1 VQPDGDSKSRVF
13 AKLKIFPRSLN
24 APVNNA
30 WGSVRGLLIKEV
42 EDNHFFKLMWARNEE
57 RYKSVMSALR
67 SEYLMTIQSDDKIHR
82 TLTRLNKQLD
92 SELLW
97 LERLALQKAQALVI
111 EDQSG
116 LPSKEQ
122 EVQMIDA

>member
-1 VQPDGDSKSRVF
+1 
-13 AKLKIFPRSLN
+13 
-24 APVNNA
+24 
-30 WGSVRGLLIKEV
+30 
-42 EDNHFFKLMWARNEE
+42 MWARNEE